1 MKQSITKEQWNKLNV
16 DEQKYFIDNCKT
28 VLGVPIWESIT
39 IGRMIEYL
47 GDDLIDIK
55 QNNDCY
61 GGYIIFFKKKHI
73 IKTEL
78 ADALWEACKYK
89 LKK

>member
-47 GDDLIDIK
+47 GDDWERLVREH
-55 QNNDCY
+55 
-61 GGYIIFFKKKHI
+61 GGRVDNEVLYLKN
-73 IKTEL
+73 L
-78 ADALWEACKYK
+78 CDALWNTVVYEIRNS
-89 LKK
+89 

>member
-39 IGRMIEYL
+39 IGRMIEY
-47 GDDLIDIK
+47 
-55 QNNDCY
+55 
-61 GGYIIFFKKKHI
+61 
-73 IKTEL
+73 
-78 ADALWEACKYK
+78 
-89 LKK
+89 